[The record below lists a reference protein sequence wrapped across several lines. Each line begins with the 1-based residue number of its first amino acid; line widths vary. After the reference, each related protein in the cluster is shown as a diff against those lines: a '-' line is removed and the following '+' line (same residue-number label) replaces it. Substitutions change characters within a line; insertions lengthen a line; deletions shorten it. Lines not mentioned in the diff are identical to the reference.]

1 MSTLYSRGPAETFA
15 RVISRTRRS
24 ASLARPAERY
34 AATAAVYAAPSGV
47 RDASSRDAA
56 TSDFQVEIA
65 AVSDAAA
72 SDAASERVP
81 PPAERSLVVPERTRF
96 ILASALVRPET
107 TSVYARR
114 VGRPPARTYSSNAS
128 RTPSGIPALAPC
140 LTSVAIAS
148 GGARTPASS
157 ISRANAHACGSI
169 PAAHSASTRRWTVVG
184 SEPSVSRK
192 PPGAARAASNARRIE
207 DASWRS
213 CAKEEGEGEKGGEG
227 RRDPP
232 DVDADADAFAD
243 AAAVAFAVAAADA
256 RVRLV
261 LADRDAVEGARA
273 SRATRTEESAAVAT
287 GLFMASLLRRA
298 VAAAARPS
306 FSSREPRARS
316 RARRRGADSGG
327 LASRRAGVSGEAA
340 RPSRARATR
349 ALPASREEARDR
361 GAASASS
368 PDAEPGAE
376 ARDAPGAPAP
386 RRGALRSSPAGD
398 VSRGD
403 DPREEARAPSPFAS
417 DARERRAGPAPSPRA
432 RRSPPPVATA
442 ETANDPRTSARR
454 APLRGAPT
462 SAVAGRHGRP
472 DAHAEDPDAR
482 RVADPLA
489 ATRPTLATSAP
500 APSIVAFGAVLSTRA
515 ACVPQRR
522 DDCPT
527 SRDNERKPLPRR

>member
-81 PPAERSLVVPERTRF
+81 PPAERSLVVPERVRF

-192 PPGAARAASNARRIE
+192 PPGARAPRPTREGSKTPRGEAARRKRGRGRRGARGGEIRRTWTQTRMRSRTPPRSRSRSPPRTPGSGS
-207 DASWRS
+207 SWRI
-213 CAKEEGEGEKGGEG
+213 
-227 RRDPP
+227 
-232 DVDADADAFAD
+232 
-243 AAAVAFAVAAADA
+243 
-256 RVRLV
+256 
-261 LADRDAVEGARA
+261 
-273 SRATRTEESAAVAT
+273 ATRWR
-287 GLFMASLLRRA
+287 GRG
-298 VAAAARPS
+298 
-306 FSSREPRARS
+306 PRAR
-316 RARRRGADSGG
+316 RARRRA
-327 LASRRAGVSGEAA
+327 RRW
-340 RPSRARATR
+340 
-349 ALPASREEARDR
+349 
-361 GAASASS
+361 
-368 PDAEPGAE
+368 
-376 ARDAPGAPAP
+376 
-386 RRGALRSSPAGD
+386 RRGSSW
-398 VSRGD
+398 
-403 DPREEARAPSPFAS
+403 
-417 DARERRAGPAPSPRA
+417 RR
-432 RRSPPPVATA
+432 
-442 ETANDPRTSARR
+442 
-454 APLRGAPT
+454 
-462 SAVAGRHGRP
+462 
-472 DAHAEDPDAR
+472 
-482 RVADPLA
+482 
-489 ATRPTLATSAP
+489 
-500 APSIVAFGAVLSTRA
+500 F
-515 ACVPQRR
+515 
-522 DDCPT
+522 
-527 SRDNERKPLPRR
+527 

>member
-24 ASLARPAERY
+24 ASFARPAERY

-81 PPAERSLVVPERTRF
+81 PPAERSLVVPERVRF

-287 GLFMASLLRRA
+287 GLFMAPLLRRA
-298 VAAAARPS
+298 AAAAARPS

-316 RARRRGADSGG
+316 ARDVAARIRGWRRGARGCRGRRRGRRARGRRARRRRG
-327 LASRRAGVSGEAA
+327 RR
-340 RPSRARATR
+340 
-349 ALPASREEARDR
+349 REI

-368 PDAEPGAE
+368 PDAEPGRRRATRR
-376 ARDAPGAPAP
+376 ARP
-386 RRGALRSSPAGD
+386 RRDVAPFDPA
-398 VSRGD
+398 RGRRARRR
-403 DPREEARAPSPFAS
+403 PARGGARAVTV
-417 DARERRAGPAPSPRA
+417 RERRARA
-432 RRSPPPVATA
+432 TRGSSPVAA
-442 ETANDPRTSARR
+442 RAGARLRPSRPPRPRTTHERPRR

-515 ACVPQRR
+515 ASVPQRR
-522 DDCPT
+522 RMPD
-527 SRDNERKPLPRR
+527 E